1 MAYLSICQCKYM
13 LNICNEPGL
22 KIKTTHWLSNV
33 SIYADLN
40 ACWLGSDR
48 YSFISKQRSAALAMF
63 QDGGLFDASVP
74 IDRCVH
80 GPFYCII
87 SMYRN
92 NHERASVN
100 RALTNLIFPM
110 ISLLNYSGV
119 LHSHEKKNFCFSKL
133 TR

>member
-1 MAYLSICQCKYM
+1 M

-22 KIKTTHWLSNV
+22 KIKKTHWLSNV

-48 YSFISKQRSAALAMF
+48 CSFISKQRSAALAMF
-63 QDGGLFDASVP
+63 QDGGRFDASAP

-87 SMYRN
+87 SMA
-92 NHERASVN
+92 AS
-100 RALTNLIFPM
+100 
-110 ISLLNYSGV
+110 
-119 LHSHEKKNFCFSKL
+119 
-133 TR
+133 